1 LGTHIFDKNA
11 AETMRHKDDRTIR
24 LEKSSSREMFQPAGR
39 DRTTAYGVD
48 TFVHK
53 VAEQVLRM
61 VVNARPVDVDRI
73 EEVELRRFGLVS
85 VSQDS
90 SIGYV
95 GWEQIFR
102 PKDGV
107 LVGTILVQD
116 PQPRLRGL

>member
-1 LGTHIFDKNA
+1 
-11 AETMRHKDDRTIR
+11 
-24 LEKSSSREMFQPAGR
+24 
-39 DRTTAYGVD
+39 
-48 TFVHK
+48 
-53 VAEQVLRM
+53 M

-90 SIGYV
+90 SIGHV
-95 GWEQIFR
+95 GWERIFR

-116 PQPRLRGL
+116 PQPRLRGS